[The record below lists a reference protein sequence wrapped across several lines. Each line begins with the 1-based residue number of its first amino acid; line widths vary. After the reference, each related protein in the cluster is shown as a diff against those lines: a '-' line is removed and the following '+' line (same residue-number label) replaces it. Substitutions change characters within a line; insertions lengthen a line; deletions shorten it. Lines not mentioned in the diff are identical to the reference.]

1 MLILN
6 ADEIRKV
13 LPMKDAIEAM
23 KQAYISLSQMEE
35 QKYLCAVACLFH
47 LTMA

>member
-6 ADEIRKV
+6 ADEIHKA

-23 KQAYISLSQMEE
+23 KQPMPHCQME
-35 QKYLCAVACLFH
+35 KRKCLYAAACQSRL
-47 LTMA
+47 MMV